1 MTIFAFSFWIGMNKE
16 SISGII
22 KTIGPGILFAGAAI
36 GGSHLIQSTRAG
48 ADYGFTLLWIVILI
62 NLFKYPF
69 FEFSYRYT
77 ATTGRSLL
85 EAYNDLGRWVL
96 IAFTA
101 ISIVTGIINIA
112 ALALVSAGLAG
123 FILGGTVD
131 PLILSIGLVLIC
143 LIILVVGKYP
153 ALDKFMKL
161 MVVILSI
168 CTTIAFVMAV
178 GKGQNISTDFTPADI
193 YTKAGIVF
201 IIALMGW
208 MPAPIEISAWTSLWA
223 LSRSKQ
229 KKHIPTLKESLI
241 DFHIGYFTTTILAV
255 FFLTLGATLMYGT
268 GMQFSASGAV
278 FSNQLIS
285 LYTDLFGKWATFIIA
300 PAAFI
305 TMFSSLITVMDGY
318 PRAITGSLFLLN
330 SKIDQW
336 RINLYF
342 VIMLILSAIGLLIV
356 SFFAKN
362 MKLMIDIAT
371 IISFLAAPVMAI
383 FNYRVVTTRY
393 FPESGKVPKWLR
405 LLAWLGIIFL
415 SGFSLIYLWTLFFLD

>member
-1 MTIFAFSFWIGMNKE
+1 MNKG

-36 GGSHLIQSTRAG
+36 GGSHLVQSTRAG
-48 ADYGFTLLWIVILI
+48 ADYGFSLLWVVVLI
-62 NLFKYPF
+62 NIFKYPF

-85 EAYNDLGRWVL
+85 EAYNDLGRWFLV
-96 IAFTA
+96 AFMLVSV
-101 ISIVTGIINIA
+101 ITGIINIA

-123 FILGGTVD
+123 YILGAAIE
-131 PLILSIGLVLIC
+131 PLILSIGLIFICVL
-143 LIILVVGKYP
+143 ILVVGKYP

-161 MVVILSI
+161 MVVILGI
-168 CTTIAFVMAV
+168 CTTIAFIMAI
-178 GKGQNISTDFTPADI
+178 GKGQSISPDFTPADI
-193 YTKAGIVF
+193 YTKGGIIF

-241 DFHIGYFTTTILAV
+241 DFHIGYFATTILAV
-255 FFLTLGATLMYGT
+255 FFLTLGATLMYGS
-268 GMQFSASGAV
+268 GMEFSASGAV

-285 LYTDLFGKWATFIIA
+285 LYTELFGKWATFIIA

-330 SKIDQW
+330 KKFDEW
-336 RINLYF
+336 RLNIYF
-342 VIMLILSAIGLLIV
+342 VIMLVLSAIGLVIV

-371 IISFLAAPVMAI
+371 IISFLAAPIMAV
-383 FNYRVVTTRY
+383 FNYRVVTTKY
-393 FPESGKVPKWLR
+393 FPESGKVPKWLKI
-405 LLAWLGIIFL
+405 LAWLGIGFL

>member
-1 MTIFAFSFWIGMNKE
+1 MNKE

-36 GGSHLIQSTRAG
+36 GGSHLVQSTRAG
-48 ADYGFTLLWIVILI
+48 ADYGFTLVWVVILI

-85 EAYNDLGRWVL
+85 EAYNDLGRWFLV
-96 IAFTA
+96 AFVS
-101 ISIVTGIINIA
+101 ISLVTGIINTA

-123 FILGGTVD
+123 YIIGATID
-131 PLILSIGLVLIC
+131 PLILSIGLVAIC
-143 LIILVVGKYP
+143 LFILLIGKYP
-153 ALDKFMKL
+153 ALDKSMKW
-161 MVVILSI
+161 MVVVLGI
-168 CTTIAFVMAV
+168 CTTIAFVMAI
-178 GKGQNISTDFTPADI
+178 GKGQSISQDFTPADI
-193 YTKAGIVF
+193 YTKTGIVF

-229 KKHIPTLKESLI
+229 KKYIPTLKESLI
-241 DFHIGYFTTTILAV
+241 DFHIGYLATTILAV

-278 FSNQLIS
+278 FSNQLIG

-330 SKIDQW
+330 KKLDEW
-336 RINLYF
+336 RINIYF
-342 VIMLILSAIGLLIV
+342 VIMLALSVLGLVIV

-371 IISFLAAPVMAI
+371 IISFLAAPIMAI
-383 FNYRVVTTRY
+383 FNYRVVTDKY
-393 FPESGKVPKWLR
+393 FPESGRVPKWLKI
-405 LLAWLGIIFL
+405 LAWMGIVFL